1 VRRDVL
7 RASIAMQ
14 EKVLNAKNIEILW
27 EHQTIDLFGDNGVE
41 GATLVKKKGTPSEE
55 IVKIKIDGFFLAIG
69 HTPNSEI
76 FKKYLETDPV
86 GYIKTIPGTSKTNVP
101 GVFAAGDVQ
110 DPNYRQAVTAAG
122 SGCIAAMD
130 AERYLSELK

>member
-1 VRRDVL
+1 
-7 RASIAMQ
+7 MQ
-14 EKVLNAKNIEILW
+14 DKVMNTKNIEILW
-27 EHQTIDLFGDNGVE
+27 EHQTIDLFGENGVE

-110 DPNYRQAVTAAG
+110 DPHYRQAVTAAG
-122 SGCIAAMD
+122 SGCIAAID
-130 AERYLSELK
+130 AERYLSDLK